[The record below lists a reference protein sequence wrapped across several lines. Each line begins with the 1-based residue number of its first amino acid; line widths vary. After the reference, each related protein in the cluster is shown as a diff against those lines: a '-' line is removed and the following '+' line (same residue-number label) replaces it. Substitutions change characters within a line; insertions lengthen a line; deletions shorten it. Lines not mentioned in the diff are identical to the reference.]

1 MITCTGLCK
10 SFEDKKVLTGI
21 DMTIAKGSI
30 VGLLG
35 PSGAGKTTMIKIL
48 TGQLDATSGSV
59 TVFGK
64 DVKNLTGEDKKKFGI
79 MMDNFGVYERFSCM
93 DNLMIYA
100 DIYGVKKETVS
111 KALDDIGLGD
121 AKRKPAS
128 ALSKGMKARLRLA
141 RAFIQKPEIIF
152 LDEPTSGLDPQSMKS
167 VHKIIMDKK
176 AEGCTIFLTTHN
188 MEEASKLCDEIFL
201 LNEGK
206 IVERGKPEDICR
218 RYNRLKKIRIHLT
231 DGSDMELSAG
241 GESATRIS
249 DLLLEGRLETIHS
262 TEPTLETVFLELTG
276 RGLQE
281 AG

>member
-64 DVKNLTGEDKKKFGI
+64 DVKNLTGDDKKKFGI
-79 MMDNFGVYERFSCM
+79 MMDDFGVYERFSCM
-93 DNLMIYA
+93 DNLMVYAGIYA
-100 DIYGVKKETVS
+100 VPKEAVS
-111 KALDDIGLGD
+111 KTLDDIGLGD
-121 AKRKPAS
+121 AKKKPAS

-141 RAFIQKPEIIF
+141 RAFVQKPEIIF
-152 LDEPTSGLDPQSMKS
+152 LDEPTSGLDPRSMKA
-167 VHKIIMDKK
+167 VHKIITDKK

-188 MEEASKLCDEIFL
+188 MEEASKLCDEIYL

-206 IVERGKPEDICR
+206 IVERGNPEEICR
-218 RYNRLKKIRIHLT
+218 RYNRLKKIRIHLA
-231 DGSDMELSAG
+231 DGSDLELSATS
-241 GESATRIS
+241 ESASTVS
-249 DLLLEGRLETIHS
+249 ELMTSGKLETIHS
-262 TEPTLETVFLELTG
+262 TEPTLESVFLELTG